1 MDLRE
6 IIDEHLIKLIIQE
19 SFYVLEHFQEDH
31 LIIEVEMMDK
41 NQIPKKK
48 FHSIKEKFFII
59 YYLKCSM

>member
-1 MDLRE
+1 VVLQE
-6 IIDEHLIKLIIQE
+6 IIDEHLIMLIIQE

-48 FHSIKEKFFII
+48 FHSNK
-59 YYLKCSM
+59 